1 MLVCYHHT
9 DLDGMSAAYCVHTYK
24 PSQIEDSANNYFA
37 CNYESK
43 FDKHT
48 AADEVFIVDISI
60 SEKTYPMFIEAVK
73 NARTVTWIDHH
84 ATSEEVISNHYDELQ
99 GMKNLTYFVN
109 GGGCGALLAYC
120 YLHIPASEFLRIRQ
134 IDEGENYGFLFTHG
148 TKQDPNAKGI
158 VRLSAIKKAKGN
170 KGQTIC
176 VDGINH
182 EIIIPEWLKLV
193 DDYDRWQKQYPETE
207 NFFFGTSAEDISFTC
222 KDKNSDQII
231 FAPFWNYEKIKD
243 IKTLITAGES
253 ISKYIHATYTRELSD
268 TFEYVIDGTTFLCK
282 NGRGNSYN
290 FEDMIEKYAAVI
302 LFHYSAKIGKWKYS
316 VYSHDKSL
324 FDCSEFC
331 KKYGGGGH
339 FHASGFSTD
348 KLIFTIGL
356 EAKNKDDIIF
366 LGGTCN
372 GSEWRSK
379 FIDTWKKY
387 IENHKDLKDR
397 KIELFNPIVEDW
409 TPECQEKEDK
419 VKSNAC
425 LNMFIITPEQKGAY
439 SFAEAVEC
447 ANSGSKVFFAIYDEH
462 KQFDT
467 DIIKS
472 MDAIGVIIE
481 KHGGIYEKYFE
492 EDMDAIVRDVIASL

>member
-48 AADEVFIVDISI
+48 AADDVFIVDISI

-109 GGGCGALLAYC
+109 GGGCGALLTYC

-253 ISKYIHATYTRELSD
+253 ISKYIHATYTRELGD

-290 FEDMIEKYAAVI
+290 FEDMIEKYTAVI
-302 LFHYSAKIGKWKYS
+302 LFHYSAKIGKWEYS

-348 KLIFTIGL
+348 KLIFTTGL

-379 FIDTWKKY
+379 FIDTWKRY
-387 IENHKDLKDR
+387 AENHKDIKDR
-397 KIELFNPIVEDW
+397 KIELFNPVVEDW
-409 TPECQEKEDK
+409 TPECQKKEDE
-419 VKSNAC
+419 VKDNAC
-425 LNMFIITPEQKGAY
+425 LNMFIITPELKGVY

-447 ANSGSKVFFAIYDEH
+447 VNNGSKVFFAIYDAH

-467 DIIKS
+467 AMIKS
-472 MDAIGVIIE
+472 IDAIGSIIE
-481 KHGGIYEKYFE
+481 KHGGTYEKYFE